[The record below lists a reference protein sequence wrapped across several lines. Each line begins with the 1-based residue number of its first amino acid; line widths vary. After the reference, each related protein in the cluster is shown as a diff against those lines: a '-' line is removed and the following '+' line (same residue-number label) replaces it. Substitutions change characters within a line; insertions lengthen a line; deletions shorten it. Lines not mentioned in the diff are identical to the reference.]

1 MILKDKIELALKQ
14 GRVQGAKKLLDALYK
29 QEDKQAWDE
38 AKRAEYE
45 AIFPSYRTMTKAEK
59 DVIYKKY
66 VAKCKADGVLTNNIV
81 LFADYKFEQVEIK
94 YITIKTVTD
103 PNGNTTKKEVRTPTN
118 YLTYSEWINETKVV
132 TPEVLEVSHLDAN
145 GMKIIDTPYQ
155 AEVTKEVRPYTP
167 LNVTAQMLDTRLATF
182 SEYKAMRKNTVNETI
197 AKSTVITASGKEFDA
212 NMEARQNLADA
223 ILANGYIKATQ
234 TTWRLSDNST
244 VSVTIAELKEAHL
257 LALQQYAINKGIQ

>member
-1 MILKDKIELALKQ
+1 MNLQEKANKALELGK
-14 GRVQGAKKLLDALYK
+14 VEGAKKILSEIYQ
-29 QEDKQAWDE
+29 QEDKQAWNE

-45 AIFPSYRTMTKAEK
+45 TIFPTYRTMTKAEK
-59 DVIYKKY
+59 DVVYKEY
-66 VAKCKADGVLTNNIV
+66 IAKCKADGVLTNNIV

-103 PNGNTTKKEVRTPTN
+103 PNGNTTEKEVRTPAN
-118 YLTYSEWINETKVV
+118 YLTYSEWVNETKVV

-167 LNVTAQMLDTRLATF
+167 LNVTVQMLDTRLATF
-182 SEYKAMRKNTVNETI
+182 SEYKAMRKNIVNETI
-197 AKSTVITASGKEFDA
+197 AKSTVIIASGKEFDA

-223 ILANGYIKATQ
+223 ILANGYIGTTQ
-234 TTWRLSDNST
+234 TIWRLSDNST